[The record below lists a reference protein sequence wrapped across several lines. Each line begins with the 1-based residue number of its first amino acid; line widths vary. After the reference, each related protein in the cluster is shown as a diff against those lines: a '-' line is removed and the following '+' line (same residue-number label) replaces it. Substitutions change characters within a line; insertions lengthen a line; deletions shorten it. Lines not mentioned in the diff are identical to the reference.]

1 MLGRLRRVP
10 IDEMFGAGGGD
21 FTAWLRHNVDVVNEA
36 IDLKLSGV
44 QEDGPGSA
52 ADVVARDEWGNSVV
66 IQKLTE
72 EESDATLGKL
82 VRGMVGADAATG
94 VLVVPRSQPDHT
106 SIVRWLNDKT
116 PFDFYLLQVE
126 AYRIDDSAPAPVLN
140 LISGPEHAAPPA
152 ENSLRNLPEE
162 APEEAPEAVPE
173 EAQAPVAPVPDD
185 PEETYA
191 AGDHPDTAQEPSN
204 AYDPS
209 GEEDLEAIPVAE
221 EPVDEPLTAAAMPS
235 DSLGPEA
242 AEGAVSTVVETA
254 PEEPATSYE
263 AFESYS
269 ATAESPATE
278 DVEVLPEEPIA
289 REAFSEE
296 ALQEEGVSE
305 ENAFVDVA
313 DAEISAEQARDGASD
328 ELAQWFWGEL
338 LSKAEQR
345 TRIHADVAPP
355 SGRVVGA
362 SAGLAGLDYNYVIED
377 HAARVELYI
386 DRGAGREGEN
396 ETIFNALQA
405 TQDAIEYNFG
415 GPLAWQRE
423 PASDGALRIS
433 IHVED
438 IGLKDEESRWSE
450 VQDAMVDAMVRLERA
465 MRPHVARLQ
474 I

>member
-10 IDEMFGAGGGD
+10 IDEMFGSGGGD

-52 ADVVARDEWGNSVV
+52 ADVVARDESGNSVV
-66 IQKLTE
+66 IQKATE
-72 EESDATLGKL
+72 EETDATLGKL
-82 VRGMVGADAATG
+82 LRGMAGTDAATG
-94 VLVVPRSQPDHT
+94 VLVVPRSHPDHT
-106 SIVRWLNDKT
+106 SIVHWLNDRT

-140 LISGPEHAAPPA
+140 LISGPDHAAPPA
-152 ENSLRNLPEE
+152 ENSPRNLPKA
-162 APEEAPEAVPE
+162 APEEAR
-173 EAQAPVAPVPDD
+173 APVATVPGD

-191 AGDHPDTAQEPSN
+191 AGDDPDTGQEPYN

-209 GEEDLEAIPVAE
+209 AEEDLEAIPVAE
-221 EPVDEPLTAAAMPS
+221 EPVDEPLTAAAMSS

-242 AEGAVSTVVETA
+242 AEGAISTVVETS
-254 PEEPATSYE
+254 PDELATSYE
-263 AFESYS
+263 VFESYS
-269 ATAESPATE
+269 VTAESPTTE
-278 DVEVLPEEPIA
+278 DVEVVPEEPIA
-289 REAFSEE
+289 QEVFSEE
-296 ALQEEGVSE
+296 AFQEKSMSE
-305 ENAFVDVA
+305 ENAFVGVA
-313 DAEISAEQARDGASD
+313 EAEISAEQARDGAPD

-362 SAGLAGLDYNYVIED
+362 SAGPAGLDYNYVIED
-377 HAARVELYI
+377 HAARVELSI
-386 DRGAGREGEN
+386 DRGAGRESEN

-423 PASDGALRIS
+423 PTADGALRIS
-433 IHVED
+433 GHVED
-438 IGLKDEESRWSE
+438 IGLKDEGSRWSE